1 MSKKTTTTQ
10 NANGPMQFIIPAL
23 LGAGTAAAGFA
34 AFLYFESSRM
44 PLSPTSQPQP
54 MAQAGDEASQKALIE
69 KTIEEYLLNNPQILV
84 RMSEALEQHQNEQRL
99 SQVRGAISE
108 FSSQIYK
115 ETNGLEAGNPQGDV
129 TIVEFSDYNCPYCKK
144 AFTHL
149 TNLIEKDKNVR
160 IVLKEFP
167 IFGERS
173 EGAARVAIAAQ
184 KQGKYFDM
192 HAALLKNRGA
202 NNEQTALALGEKLGL
217 DVEKLRAD
225 ANSDEVRKII
235 AETRALGN
243 RLGIQG
249 TPFYLV
255 GDKIIPG
262 APDDLLQVFKKNI
275 AEIRKDGCSV
285 GC

>member
-262 APDDLLQVFKKNI
+262 APDDLLQVFEKNI